1 MVRLD
6 HLILRVRDVPASVRF
21 YRTMLGFSHE
31 GRHGP
36 FEVMRIGAD
45 SVIDLLE
52 AEPRDPAHLAFRMDR
67 ARFRQTRERLRAAG
81 IAFGGDPFSRDG
93 RVWPQFGARGWAD
106 ALYFHDPDHHNLEIR
121 TDDAA

>member
-6 HLILRVRDVPASVRF
+6 HLILRVRSIPASVRF
-21 YRTMLGFSHE
+21 YRAVLDFPHE
-31 GRHGP
+31 GRQGP
-36 FEVMRIGAD
+36 FEVLRVGGD
-45 SVIDLLE
+45 SVIDLLH

-67 ARFRQTRERLRAAG
+67 ARFERTLARLRAAG

-93 RVWPQFGARGWAD
+93 RIQPRSGAGGWAD

-121 TDDAA
+121 THDPR